1 MNDSDKPFSQVLEAD
16 DARYRAMIENDLERL
31 DALLDPEL
39 LYTHSSAVTDTKE
52 QYIDS
57 LRSGRVIYRTIKR
70 LKEIFR
76 ESGGVVLMAGH
87 VLIAATVDGKD
98 RLLDN
103 KFLTTWVQKDQNW
116 KLLSWASTPTS
127 KA

>member
-1 MNDSDKPFSQVLEAD
+1 MSDSDKPFSQVLEAD
-16 DARYRAMIENDLERL
+16 DARYRAMIENNLERL
-31 DALLDPEL
+31 DALLDSEL
-39 LYTHSSAVTDTKE
+39 LYTHSSAVTDTKA

-57 LRSGRVIYRTIKR
+57 LRSGRITYRIAKR
-70 LKEIFR
+70 SNEIFR

-87 VLIAATVDGKD
+87 VLIEATVDGKD

-103 KFLTTWVQKDQNW
+103 RFMTTWVQKDQNW